1 MPVCGR
7 HLTPGVGET
16 PGTSSDTKSL
26 RTELLTHE
34 GHPQPQHSPGQHGT
48 RQKTWGSLEKV
59 GGGWVTAG
67 PGRWAASGFSRLE
80 GNGPRRPPT
89 HPVAGPRGWN
99 GREGAGSSPH
109 PNSCAGVAWG
119 HTTPFPERSMIRGL
133 PAGEERGQV
142 PGPGARIGM
151 IRLRPCVSRPR
162 PSSTFQVSRRWSAH
176 RQVSCSFLGGPGLRY

>member
-1 MPVCGR
+1 MRGLVSRNQFLKTSSHLQSCSASVPGAQSAPAALNSLQAGAEGQRPQRRRQMAKAPSSSRSRCSRQGPVYGG
-7 HLTPGVGET
+7 HLTPGIGEM

-67 PGRWAASGFSRLE
+67 PGRWAASGFSGLE

-89 HPVAGPRGWN
+89 HPMAGPRGWN
-99 GREGAGSSPH
+99 GREGAGVQSS
-109 PNSCAGVAWG
+109 SKTCAGVA
-119 HTTPFPERSMIRGL
+119 
-133 PAGEERGQV
+133 
-142 PGPGARIGM
+142 
-151 IRLRPCVSRPR
+151 
-162 PSSTFQVSRRWSAH
+162 
-176 RQVSCSFLGGPGLRY
+176 